1 MSDNRTRKEKLDKD
15 GPNDH
20 LSTGD
25 GRPAAA
31 QKQFGTK
38 KSMEVRM
45 DAAQLGNR
53 LRAARDRR
61 GLSQQ
66 AVADALGLPRTAIT
80 NIETGAR
87 AVSTL
92 EMTKLADLYGQT
104 LAYFL
109 SPNEEATE
117 DLLVVLHRVAPDIA
131 KAPETEREVSR
142 ILDLYREG
150 AGLRGLLGQAS
161 EQTVPNYATRLSS
174 VGDAIRQG
182 EVVAQEERR
191 RLRLG
196 IAPIANAAE
205 MISGQGVW
213 TAATDLPNGLSGL
226 FVHHPSIGLAI
237 LVNVSHRPVRRRFS
251 YAHEY
256 AHALFDR
263 EKTITTTRT
272 QNATELAEKRA
283 NAFAAAFLMPTEGV
297 ADHLRQMDK
306 GSPSRHSQ
314 TLFDVA
320 NDSMMETELRSRPGS
335 QAITYQDVASLTR
348 RFGVSYE
355 AAAWRLKSLG
365 HIGAG
370 ETDALLTKKE
380 TGNRYMRDLGF
391 EGLFEAEKN
400 SEPAE
405 QELRGQLVRLAV
417 EAFRQEEISRGR
429 LIEIAKKLFQ
439 NPSLLVEFAEATRA
453 S

>member
-1 MSDNRTRKEKLDKD
+1 LATAARPPPKGDSAIRKL
-15 GPNDH
+15 
-20 LSTGD
+20 
-25 GRPAAA
+25 
-31 QKQFGTK
+31 
-38 KSMEVRM
+38 MEVSM
-45 DAAQLGNR
+45 DAARLGDR

-80 NIETGAR
+80 NMETGAR

-92 EMTKLADLYGQT
+92 EITKLADLYGQT
-104 LAYFL
+104 PTYFL
-109 SPNEEATE
+109 SPNEKEAE
-117 DLLVVLHRVAPDIA
+117 DLLVVLHRVLPEIEQAPQT
-131 KAPETEREVSR
+131 KREVGR

-150 AGLRGLLGQAS
+150 AGLRGLLDQTS
-161 EQTVPNYATRLSS
+161 EQTVPNYASNVSS
-174 VGDAIRQG
+174 AGDAIRQG

-196 IAPIANAAE
+196 IAPIVNAAE
-205 MISGQGVW
+205 TISEQGVW
-213 TAATDLPNGLSGL
+213 TAATDLPDGLSGL
-226 FVHHPSIGLAI
+226 FVNHPSIGLAI
-237 LVNVSHRPVRRRFS
+237 LVNASHRPVRRRFS

-263 EKTITTTRT
+263 GETVTTTSSQNST
-272 QNATELAEKRA
+272 QLAEKRA

-297 ADHLRQMDK
+297 ADHLRQLDK
-306 GSPSRHSQ
+306 GSPSRHAQ

-320 NDSMMETELRSRPGS
+320 NDSMMEAEVRTRPGS
-335 QAITYQDVASLTR
+335 QAITYQDVASLAR

-365 HIGAG
+365 HIGVG
-370 ETDALLTKKE
+370 ETNALLSLKD
-380 TGNRYMRDLGF
+380 TGNRYMRELGF
-391 EGLFEAEKN
+391 EDLFEAGKI
-400 SEPAE
+400 SEPPE

-429 LIEIAKKLFQ
+429 LIEIARKLFPD
-439 NPSLLVEFAEATRA
+439 PSLLVQFAEATRA
-453 S
+453 G

>member
-1 MSDNRTRKEKLDKD
+1 
-15 GPNDH
+15 
-20 LSTGD
+20 
-25 GRPAAA
+25 
-31 QKQFGTK
+31 
-38 KSMEVRM
+38 M
-45 DAAQLGNR
+45 DAAQLGTR

-92 EMTKLADLYGQT
+92 EITKLADLYGQAP
-104 LAYFL
+104 AYFL
-109 SPNEEATE
+109 AANEEE
-117 DLLVVLHRVAPDIA
+117 DEDVFVVLHRVLPEIEGAPQT
-131 KAPETEREVSR
+131 KREVSR

-150 AGLRGLLGQAS
+150 AGLRSLLDQAS
-161 EQTVPNYATRLSS
+161 EQTVPNYAIKLSS

-196 IAPIANAAE
+196 TAPIVNAAE
-205 MISGQGVW
+205 TISEQGIW

-226 FVHHPSIGLAI
+226 FVNHPSIGLAI
-237 LVNVSHRPVRRRFS
+237 LVNVTHRPVRRRFS

-263 EKTITTTRT
+263 GETITTTRS
-272 QNATELAEKRA
+272 QNAAQLAEKRA
-283 NAFAAAFLMPTEGV
+283 NAFAAAFLLPAEGV
-297 ADHLRQMDK
+297 ADHLRQLDK
-306 GSPSRHSQ
+306 GSPSRRSQ
-314 TLFDVA
+314 TFFDVA
-320 NDSMMETELRSRPGS
+320 NDEMMEAELRTRPGS
-335 QAITYQDVASLTR
+335 QAITYQDVASLAR

-355 AAAWRLKSLG
+355 AAVWRLKSLG

-370 ETDALLTKKE
+370 ETTALLGQKD
-380 TGNRYMRDLGF
+380 TGNRYMAELGF
-391 EGLFEAEKN
+391 EDLFEAGKI
-400 SEPAE
+400 SEPPE

-429 LIEIAKKLFQ
+429 LLEIAEKLFFPD
-439 NPSLLVEFAEATRA
+439 PSVLVEFAEATRPG
-453 S
+453 

>member
-1 MSDNRTRKEKLDKD
+1 
-15 GPNDH
+15 
-20 LSTGD
+20 
-25 GRPAAA
+25 
-31 QKQFGTK
+31 
-38 KSMEVRM
+38 MEARM
-45 DAAQLGNR
+45 DAAQLGDR

-87 AVSTL
+87 TVSTF
-92 EMTKLADLYGQT
+92 EITKLADLYGQT
-104 LAYFL
+104 PAYFL
-109 SPNEEATE
+109 GANEQEVE
-117 DLLVVLHRVAPDIA
+117 DLSVVFHRAL
-131 KAPETEREVSR
+131 PEIEDTPQIDREIRR

-161 EQTVPNYATRLSS
+161 EQTVPNYASRPAT

-196 IAPIANAAE
+196 TAPIFNAAE
-205 MISGQGVW
+205 TISEQGVW
-213 TAATDLPNGLSGL
+213 TAATDLPDGLSGL
-226 FVHHPSIGLAI
+226 FVNHPSIGLAI
-237 LVNVSHRPVRRRFS
+237 LVNVSHRRVRRRFS

-263 EKTITTTRT
+263 GETITTTRS
-272 QNATELAEKRA
+272 QNAAQLAEKRA
-283 NAFAAAFLMPTEGV
+283 NVFAAAFLMPAEGV
-297 ADHLRQMDK
+297 ADHLRQLDK
-306 GSPSRHSQ
+306 GSPSRRSQ

-320 NDSMMETELRSRPGS
+320 NDAMMEAELRTRPGS
-335 QAITYQDVASLTR
+335 QTITYQDAASLAR

-355 AAAWRLKSLG
+355 AAVWRLKSLG
-365 HIGAG
+365 HIGTG
-370 ETDALLTKKE
+370 ETNALLGQKD
-380 TGNRYMRDLGF
+380 TGNRYMRELGF
-391 EGLFEAEKN
+391 EDLFETGKI
-400 SEPAE
+400 SDPPE

-429 LIEIAKKLFQ
+429 LIEIAKKLFPD
-439 NPSLLVEFAEATRA
+439 PSLLVEFAEAARA
-453 S
+453 G